1 MERLSDRRKARM
13 AVLEILYQ
21 LEMSG
26 YPLEKILDEKLYSE
40 RYQPLSDFA
49 RRLLDG
55 VNANRGRIEAL
66 IENHAEKWTVQRMP
80 LVDLNA
86 MRLAVYELV
95 FEPEI
100 PTNVSIN
107 EAVELARTFGGQDSA
122 KFVNGVLGKIAADF
136 KGGKIE

>member
-1 MERLSDRRKARM
+1 MGHLSDRRKARM

-26 YPLEKILDEKLYSE
+26 YPLEKILTESLYSE

-55 VNANRGRIEAL
+55 VIAHTSKIEAL
-66 IENHAEKWTVQRMP
+66 IEDNAEKWAVSRMP
-80 LVDLNA
+80 LVDLNV

-95 FEPEI
+95 FEPDI

-107 EAVELARTFGGQDSA
+107 EAVELARVFGGQDSA
-122 KFVNGVLGKIAADF
+122 KFVNGVLGKIAVES
-136 KGGKIE
+136 KGGKVE

>member
-26 YPLEKILDEKLYSE
+26 YPLEKILNEKLYSE

-49 RRLLDG
+49 RRLIDG
-55 VNANRGRIEAL
+55 VNANRSRIEAL
-66 IENHAEKWTVQRMP
+66 VENHAEKWTVQRMP
-80 LVDLNA
+80 LVDLNT

-100 PTNVSIN
+100 PANVSIN
-107 EAVELARTFGGQDSA
+107 EAVELARVFGGQDSA
-122 KFVNGVLGKIAADF
+122 KFVNGVLGKIAAEL
-136 KGGKIE
+136 KGGKLE